1 MFTVTWN
8 IIALLITLAGKWSYA
23 QSHAGAFVLGNIL
36 IAILVRNELFGRLL
50 YLIVNTLFSKVFSFL
65 PTIDQLSLKLC
76 SVATFEI

>member
-8 IIALLITLAGKWSYA
+8 IIALLLTLAGKWAYA

-50 YLIVNTLFSKVFSFL
+50 YLIVNTLFSKVLFSF
-65 PTIDQLSLKLC
+65 PTIDQISLKLLV
-76 SVATFEI
+76 SGRP